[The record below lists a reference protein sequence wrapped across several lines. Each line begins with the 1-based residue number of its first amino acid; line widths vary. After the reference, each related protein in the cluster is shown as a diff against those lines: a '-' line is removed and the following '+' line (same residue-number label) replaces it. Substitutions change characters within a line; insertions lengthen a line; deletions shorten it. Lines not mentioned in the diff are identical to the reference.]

1 MDKKISGLTK
11 NEVKKQIEL
20 GNQNVFENDSSNG
33 YWGIF
38 KRNVFTL
45 FNLLNFVIFIALLA
59 VQAWTNTIFFAAII
73 FNCASGIAIEI
84 RAKKMIDKLYE
95 KDENGNLLIDLVLVI
110 LDGGS
115 RDLGTSYELIN
126 NVIIPNLG

>member
-45 FNLLNFVIFIALLA
+45 FNLLNFYSTLKIYGY
-59 VQAWTNTIFFAAII
+59 TG
-73 FNCASGIAIEI
+73 C
-84 RAKKMIDKLYE
+84 
-95 KDENGNLLIDLVLVI
+95 
-110 LDGGS
+110 
-115 RDLGTSYELIN
+115 
-126 NVIIPNLG
+126 